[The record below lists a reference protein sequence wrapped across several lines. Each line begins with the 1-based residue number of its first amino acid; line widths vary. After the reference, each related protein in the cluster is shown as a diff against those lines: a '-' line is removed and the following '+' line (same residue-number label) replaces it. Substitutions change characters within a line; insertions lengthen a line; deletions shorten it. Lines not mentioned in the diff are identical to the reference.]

1 MNKRIDTIDLKGNK
15 YAQVSTRIKE
25 FRESN
30 PNGRISTTYEIIEG
44 QFIFTAEI
52 YKNKDDS
59 SPDASGHSYGKSDGT
74 KQFEKLETI
83 AIGRALATA
92 GYMASGEIASSEE
105 MEEFQSYKRDRIEEA
120 IIKLK
125 NCENL
130 EDLKKTFLGL
140 GPLMSEKE
148 VIDFKDK
155 FKKELTNE
163 NN

>member
-1 MNKRIDTIDLKGNK
+1 
-15 YAQVSTRIKE
+15 
-25 FRESN
+25 
-30 PNGRISTTYEIIEG
+30 
-44 QFIFTAEI
+44 
-52 YKNKDDS
+52 
-59 SPDASGHSYGKSDGT
+59 
-74 KQFEKLETI
+74 
-83 AIGRALATA
+83 
-92 GYMASGEIASSEE
+92 

-130 EDLKKTFLGL
+130 EDLKKSFLGL